1 MAANENGVFR
11 TNCVTVTMYC
21 NNKLI
26 WYFSKTYKIC

>member
-11 TNCVTVTMYC
+11 TNCVTMHC

-26 WYFSKTYKIC
+26 WYFPKTYKIC